1 MNIGTSLNSRIKIV
15 INARHTEGHLNNI
28 IIITNN
34 IQLLV
39 IKFYSH
45 YVTLN
50 ISGLKSQ
57 TPAKNS
63 CLHYNGQNLLGS
75 IFRNRMVS
83 F

>member
-15 INARHTEGHLNNI
+15 INARHTEEHLNNI

-34 IQLLV
+34 IQL

-57 TPAKNS
+57 TLS
-63 CLHYNGQNLLGS
+63 QEQLFTL
-75 IFRNRMVS
+75 
-83 F
+83 

>member
-1 MNIGTSLNSRIKIV
+1 MNTGTSLNSRVRIV
-15 INARHTEGHLNNI
+15 INAKHTEEHANNI
-28 IIITNN
+28 IIINY
-34 IQLLV
+34 IKL
-39 IKFYSH
+39 IKFYSR

-57 TPAKNS
+57 TPVKNS

>member
-15 INARHTEGHLNNI
+15 INARHTEEHPNNI
-28 IIITNN
+28 IITKN
-34 IQLLV
+34 IQL

-57 TPAKNS
+57 TLS
-63 CLHYNGQNLLGS
+63 QEQLLTL
-75 IFRNRMVS
+75 
-83 F
+83 

>member
-15 INARHTEGHLNNI
+15 INARHTEEHPNNI
-28 IIITNN
+28 IITCTKN
-34 IQLLV
+34 IQL

-57 TPAKNS
+57 TLS
-63 CLHYNGQNLLGS
+63 QEQLLTL
-75 IFRNRMVS
+75 
-83 F
+83 